1 MNLFVQAVQFIGISG
16 IGWLLDFA
24 IFNSLHLAVENV
36 AVCNWISSLVA
47 ISFVFAV
54 STRRTFVQKDGG
66 INLKLKFV
74 IYVFYQLLLIL
85 AMSALLS
92 VINTKLQLVFSETDL
107 VKYSAML
114 AKIAVTPITMI
125 LNFIVMKFL
134 IERI

>member
-1 MNLFVQAVQFIGISG
+1 MKLFVQAVQFIGISG
-16 IGWLLDFA
+16 VGWLIDFA
-24 IFNSLHLAVENV
+24 IFNFLHLSVENV

-54 STRRTFVQKDGG
+54 STRRTFVQKNGG
-66 INLKLKFV
+66 INLKLKFM

-92 VINTKLQLVFSETDL
+92 VINAKLQTVFSEPDL
-107 VKYSAML
+107 AKYSAMI
-114 AKIAVTPITMI
+114 AKIAVTPITMV

>member
-1 MNLFVQAVQFIGISG
+1 MKLFVQAVQFIGISG
-16 IGWLLDFA
+16 VGWLIDFA
-24 IFNSLHLAVENV
+24 IFNFLHLAVENV

-54 STRRTFVQKDGG
+54 STRRTFVQKNGG
-66 INLKLKFV
+66 INLKLKFM

-92 VINTKLQLVFSETDL
+92 VINAKLQTVFSEPDL
-107 VKYSAML
+107 AKYSAMI
-114 AKIAVTPITMI
+114 AKIAVTPITMV

>member
-1 MNLFVQAVQFIGISG
+1 MKLFVQAVRFICISG
-16 IGWLLDFA
+16 VGWLIDFA
-24 IFNSLHLAVENV
+24 IFNFLHLVVENV
-36 AVCNWISSLVA
+36 AVCNWISSFVA

-54 STRRTFVQKDGG
+54 STRRTFVQKNGG
-66 INLKLKFV
+66 INLKLKFM

-92 VINTKLQLVFSETDL
+92 VINAKLQTVFSEPDL
-107 VKYSAML
+107 AKYSAMI
-114 AKIAVTPITMI
+114 AKIAVTPITMV